1 MRELCFV
8 GPGKLEWREV
18 AAPTIDGPGQ
28 ALVRPIAV
36 ATCDLD
42 TLLMRGEAPMFGGG
56 FPFGHESVGVVVEV
70 GDDVTAF
77 KVGDRVVP
85 SFQISCGS
93 CDRCRRGLTG
103 NCERVR
109 GTAMY
114 GIGARGGNFGGALS
128 DVMKIPYAEA
138 MLVAMPNGLAA
149 ADVASAADNIPDAWR
164 TVAPMLRDN
173 PGAPVLMVGG
183 GSIGLYAIQIALAC
197 GASQVDYVDDNPGRL
212 KLASELGASVRE
224 GPPPK
229 RMGPYPITVA
239 ACATQAGLLCAI
251 RSTAPGGVCTN
262 CGIHP
267 GEATPMP
274 LFDMYITGMTFVTG
288 RGHPRM
294 VIPEVLELARSGKI
308 QPGRVTSKVVGWD
321 DAIPA
326 LLDAPTKLVIARDH
340 S

>member
-1 MRELCFV
+1 MRELTFV

-18 AAPTIDGPGQ
+18 AAPKIDGAGQ

-42 TLLMRGEAPMFGGG
+42 SLLIRGEAPMFGGG
-56 FPFGHESVGVVVEV
+56 FPFGHEAVGVVTEV
-70 GDDVTAF
+70 GDGVTGF
-77 KVGDRVVP
+77 KPGDRVVP

-93 CDRCRRGLTG
+93 CARCRRGLTG

-128 DVMKIPYAEA
+128 DVMKIPYADA
-138 MLVAMPNGLAA
+138 MLVALPEGLAA

-164 TVAPMLRDN
+164 TVAPLLRGN
-173 PGAPVLMVGG
+173 PGAPVLIIGG
-183 GSIGLYAIQIALAC
+183 GSIGLYAIQIALAG
-197 GASQVDYVDDNPGRL
+197 GAARVDYVDSDAGRL
-212 KLASELGASVRE
+212 RLAAELGAAVRE
-224 GPPPK
+224 GAPPR

-239 ACATQAGLLCAI
+239 ACATPAGLLCAI
-251 RSTAPGGVCTN
+251 RSTAPGGTCTN

-267 GEATPMP
+267 GETTPMP

-294 VIPEVLELARSGKI
+294 VIPEVLEMARAGKI
-308 QPGRVTSKVVGWD
+308 QPARVTSRVASWD

-326 LLDAPTKLVIARDH
+326 LLEAPTKLVIARENC
-340 S
+340 